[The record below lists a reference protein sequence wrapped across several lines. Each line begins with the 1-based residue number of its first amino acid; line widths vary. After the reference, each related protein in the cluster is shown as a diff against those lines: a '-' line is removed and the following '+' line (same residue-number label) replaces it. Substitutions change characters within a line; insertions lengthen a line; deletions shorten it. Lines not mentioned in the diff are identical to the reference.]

1 MGRKRKVINTTGLP
15 DYKIEAFARALWPT
29 ILADFQNPEIQK
41 EFEEW
46 RKNKEA
52 MKKTKVKPA

>member
-15 DYKIEAFARALWPT
+15 DYVIEKFARALWPT

-52 MKKTKVKPA
+52 MKKTKVNPA